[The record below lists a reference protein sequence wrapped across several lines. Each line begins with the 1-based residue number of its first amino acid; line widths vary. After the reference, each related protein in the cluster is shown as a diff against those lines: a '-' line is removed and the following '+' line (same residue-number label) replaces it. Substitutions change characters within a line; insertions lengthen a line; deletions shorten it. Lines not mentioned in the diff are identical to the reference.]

1 MVEMFLCEVETER
14 RKALHE
20 SLKVILRQISPNI
33 LFCLVSFT
41 LDPLLLK
48 PFPPPL
54 ACAGKSTGP
63 GCMTQLYDLEQAV

>member
-14 RKALHE
+14 RKALDE
-20 SLKVILRQISPNI
+20 SLKVIQRQFSLHI
-33 LFCLVSFT
+33 LFCLVLFS
-41 LDPLLLK
+41 LDPLLIK

-54 ACAGKSTGP
+54 GCAGKSTGP

>member
-54 ACAGKSTGP
+54 ALCWK
-63 GCMTQLYDLEQAV
+63 VH

>member
-1 MVEMFLCEVETER
+1 MVETFLCEVETER
-14 RKALHE
+14 HKALDE
-20 SLKVILRQISPNI
+20 SLKVILRQFSLHI
-33 LFCLVSFT
+33 LFCLVLFF

-54 ACAGKSTGP
+54 PCTGKSPGP